1 MTILPRLV
9 SFKLC
14 PFVQRV
20 AITLNQKTIAYEIEY
35 IELSSPPQWFL
46 ELSPFKKVPLL
57 QVENHVIL
65 DSTAIN
71 EYLEDAYPNKLHP
84 HDLVLRAINRSWIEQ
99 SNHTAWNAFHLS
111 VKENENEF
119 IAVRDELFEQFDKL
133 EPSIIGLPFFNGA
146 DFSLVDASYAPLLQR
161 LDFLNEI
168 KPGVLDSR
176 RHPKIIAWKDTLLRH
191 KAVTNS
197 CVPELKALYSE
208 LLWKRQGYISS
219 FLDKTKHGPNVQKCI
234 Y

>member
-1 MTILPRLV
+1 MQPRLV

-20 AITLNQKTIAYEIEY
+20 AIALNQKSIAYEIEY
-35 IELSSPPQWFL
+35 IELSNPPNWFL

-57 QVENHVIL
+57 QVGNQALL

-84 HDLVLRAINRSWIEQ
+84 SNLVLRATNRSWIEH
-99 SNHTAWNAFHLS
+99 SNQCTWSAFHLS
-111 VKENENEF
+111 VKETEKEF
-119 IAVRDELFEQFDKL
+119 IEIRDNLFEQFDKL
-133 EPSIIGLPFFNGA
+133 EPSIKGRPFFNGA

-168 KPGVLDSR
+168 KPGVLDKL
-176 RHPKIIAWKDTLLRH
+176 RHPKIVAWKDALMQHT
-191 KAVTNS
+191 AVIHS
-197 CVPELKALYSE
+197 CVPELKALYNE

-219 FLDKTKHGPNVQKCI
+219 FLDKTKYNPDVQKSV

>member
-1 MTILPRLV
+1 MQLRLV

-20 AITLNQKTIAYEIEY
+20 AIALNQKSIAYEIEY
-35 IELSSPPQWFL
+35 IELSNPPNWFL

-57 QVENHVIL
+57 QVDNQVLL

-71 EYLEDAYPNKLHP
+71 EYLEDAYPNNLHP
-84 HDLVLRAINRSWIEQ
+84 SNLVLRAINRSWIEH
-99 SNHTAWNAFHLS
+99 SNQCMWSAFHLS
-111 VKENENEF
+111 IKETEKEF
-119 IAVRDELFEQFDKL
+119 VAVRDDLFEQFDKL
-133 EPSIIGLPFFNGA
+133 EPSIKGLPFFNGA

-168 KPGVLDSR
+168 KPGVLDKQ
-176 RHPKIIAWKDTLLRH
+176 RHPKIVAWKDALMRH
-191 KAVTNS
+191 TAVNNS
-197 CVPELKALYSE
+197 CVPELKTLYNE
-208 LLWKRQGYISS
+208 LLWKRQGYISG
-219 FLDKTKHGPNVQKCI
+219 FLDKTKYNPNVQKSI

>member
-1 MTILPRLV
+1 MKMQPRLV

-20 AITLNQKTIAYEIEY
+20 AIVLNLKAIAYDIEY
-35 IELSSPPQWFL
+35 IELSSPPEWFL
-46 ELSPFKKVPLL
+46 NLSPFKKVPLL
-57 QVENHVIL
+57 QVENQVIL

-84 HDLVLRAINRSWIEQ
+84 RDLVLRAINRSWIEQ
-99 SNHTAWNAFHLS
+99 SNQCTWSAFHLS
-111 VKENENEF
+111 VKETEKEF
-119 IAVRDELFEQFDKL
+119 LMVRDDLFEQFDKL
-133 EPSIIGLPFFNGA
+133 ELSIEGLPFFNGA
-146 DFSLVDASYAPLLQR
+146 EFSLVDASYAPLLQR

-168 KPGVLDSR
+168 KPGVLDGL
-176 RHPKIIAWKDTLLRH
+176 RHPKIVAWKDALLRH
-191 KAVTNS
+191 KAVNNS
-197 CVPELKALYSE
+197 CVPELKALYND

-219 FLDKTKHGPNVQKCI
+219 FLDEKKYGPSVQKSV